1 MHWKGRLLG
10 GGLEVAEE
18 VGTLLFVVATIVAL
32 HSTGDQKLQSLEE
45 DDAFYQVSDAAVV
58 LDGLDAL

>member
-1 MHWKGRLLG
+1 MERPALG

-18 VGTLLFVVATIVAL
+18 VGTLLFVVAAIVSL
-32 HSTGDQKLQSLEE
+32 HSTGHQKLQSPQE
-45 DDAFYQVSDAAVV
+45 DDVFYQVSDAAVV